1 MNRENKGICMLKD
14 SKPRIS
20 ARHASRLKGVQALY
34 QHELTSEDINDIIE
48 QSVSSIQE
56 RIQTE
61 NFKGLIPDIA
71 FFQEIVLG
79 THENR
84 VAVDEEITAN
94 LSQGWRLE
102 RLSLVILSILR
113 QAVYELK
120 YQPLVPGPVII
131 NEYIEIT
138 KDFFDD
144 AETSFVNG
152 ILDAIA
158 KKSR

>member
-1 MNRENKGICMLKD
+1 MLKD

-20 ARHASRLKGVQALY
+20 ARHSSRLKGVQALY
-34 QHELTSEDINDIIE
+34 QHELTSDDMNSIVE
-48 QSVSSIQE
+48 QVVSAIQE
-56 RIQTE
+56 KAAIE
-61 NFKGLIPDIA
+61 NFKGLVPDLE
-71 FFQEIVLG
+71 FFKEIVLG
-79 THENR
+79 THKNR
-84 VAVDEEITAN
+84 EAVDEEITAN

-102 RLSLVILSILR
+102 RLPLVVLCILR
-113 QAVYELK
+113 QAVYELR

-138 KDFFDD
+138 KDFFDE

-152 ILDAIA
+152 ILDAIS